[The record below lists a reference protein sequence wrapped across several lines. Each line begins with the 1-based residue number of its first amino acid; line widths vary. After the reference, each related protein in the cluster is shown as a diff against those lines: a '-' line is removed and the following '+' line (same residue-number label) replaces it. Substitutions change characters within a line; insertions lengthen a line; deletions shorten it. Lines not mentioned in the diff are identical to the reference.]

1 VGHAQATCCMLVMQ
15 SRSRCWHHIGS
26 SKFFRQKLIYTPDSE
41 LEQFLKGYDAY
52 VRDIKDEVF
61 RISWYMRGGV
71 SSYELFHVYSRDDRI
86 IMNEIVKDNIELT
99 KKSGLPIL

>member
-1 VGHAQATCCMLVMQ
+1 
-15 SRSRCWHHIGS
+15 
-26 SKFFRQKLIYTPDSE
+26 
-41 LEQFLKGYDAY
+41 